1 MESKQ
6 QFNEERPTTAIIQE
20 IKDGRIDPTTL
31 TKELRTNCV
40 EILMLEGYKTSEIAQ
55 VLKRSE
61 KTIKRDLAEIREA
74 NSITPDIK
82 LVKELVGEFLL
93 KARNSHTF
101 LSKLARSKEGSV
113 GERAQA
119 EYYAHVTTN
128 DVITKLQSLGY
139 LPSVA
144 RTVVGDIF
152 HHYENTDAEDLKA
165 LNQELVEL
173 EALCPENKEISKLK
187 SITASIEKE
196 GQDEQKNTS
205 NQ

>member
-6 QFNEERPTTAIIQE
+6 QFDEEKPTTSIIQE
-20 IKDGRIDPTTL
+20 IKDGRVDPTTL

-40 EILMLEGYKTSEIAQ
+40 EILMLEGYKTSEMAQ

-61 KTIKRDLAEIREA
+61 KTIKRDIAEIREA
-74 NSITPDIK
+74 NSISPDIK

-119 EYYAHVTTN
+119 EYYAHMTSN

-144 RTVVGDIF
+144 KTVVGDIF
-152 HHYENTDAEDLKA
+152 HHYEDNDVEELKI
-165 LNQELVEL
+165 LNQELLEL
-173 EALCPENKEISKLK
+173 EALCPENKEVLKLK

-196 GQDEQKNTS
+196 GQNEQKDTN